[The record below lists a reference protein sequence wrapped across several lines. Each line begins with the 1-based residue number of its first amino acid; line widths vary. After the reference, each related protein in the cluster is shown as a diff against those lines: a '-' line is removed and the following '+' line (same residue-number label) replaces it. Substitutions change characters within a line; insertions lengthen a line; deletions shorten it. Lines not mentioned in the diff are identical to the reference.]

1 MERSSSVACVKPGNS
16 SSSNAPDE
24 GGHQRASRL
33 ISGHH
38 TQPSV
43 VISVAIKRP
52 SSEALGGNPY

>member
-1 MERSSSVACVKPGNS
+1 MKEV
-16 SSSNAPDE
+16 
-24 GGHQRASRL
+24 

-52 SSEALGGNPY
+52 SSEALGGNQY